1 MISNNPFEMIQKMI
15 SNKIDNVKKQIL
27 TGEISVSNDST
38 MDSKSVHNMRRI
50 KAHLEHK
57 LSNIINEVSFHHGE
71 KHHHLE
77 KTKKFKLKRETN
89 IVISPKINNN
99 KTIGFHY
106 IKLSTLSD
114 RIKRPLTS
122 FHLQSSLINNAN
134 KYHSKF
140 TALPKLLSFSRN
152 SQREVTTMRKPIRV
166 LNLKKKPSFVI
177 LSSKKVKLINSSIL
191 RKVSLNY

>member
-27 TGEISVSNDST
+27 TGKISVSNDST
-38 MDSKSVHNMRRI
+38 MDSKSVHNMKRI

-89 IVISPKINNN
+89 
-99 KTIGFHY
+99 T
-106 IKLSTLSD
+106 
-114 RIKRPLTS
+114 
-122 FHLQSSLINNAN
+122 
-134 KYHSKF
+134 
-140 TALPKLLSFSRN
+140 
-152 SQREVTTMRKPIRV
+152 
-166 LNLKKKPSFVI
+166 
-177 LSSKKVKLINSSIL
+177 
-191 RKVSLNY
+191 

>member
-38 MDSKSVHNMRRI
+38 MDSKSVHNMKRI

-140 TALPKLLSFSRN
+140 TALPKLN

-177 LSSKKVKLINSSIL
+177 LSSKKVKLIYSSII